1 MSINKKGSLS
11 VLALCLISF
20 FGLKDTGIFVSDHV
34 QTTYSGNKVYFE
46 VGERADIINLSDRGY
61 IVQKGKAQ
69 VTVPYEKVQLTEKI
83 TKTFKVVKNATIKN
97 DKEEIIR
104 NLFIGEELVQISENK
119 EFIRAKCED
128 GTTGNVSVEALELI
142 SENKE
147 NFNVEI
153 PKETVTLKK
162 VEKAEEDTKVKM
174 SYVEKAKADDV
185 VYSSEKSKIAVESAL
200 DKLGATYVYGDTGE
214 SGYDCSGLVYAVYK
228 NQMGINL
235 PRSSKEQSGYG
246 KQISKFELKPGDL
259 VFFNTS
265 GSGVSHVGI
274 YMGNDEFVHASSGQ
288 SKVVVSK
295 LSDDYYADRYVNATR
310 VL

>member
-11 VLALCLISF
+11 VLALCVISF
-20 FGLKDTGIFVSDHV
+20 LGLKDTGVFVSDHV
-34 QTTYSGNKVYFE
+34 QTTYSGNKIYFE
-46 VGERADIINLSDRGY
+46 VGETANIINSSDRGY

-104 NLFIGEELVQISENK
+104 NLFIGEELVQLSEDE
-119 EFIRAKCED
+119 EFIKAKCED
-128 GTTGNVSVEALELI
+128 GTAGTVSIEALELI

-147 NFNVEI
+147 TFDVEI
-153 PKETVTLKK
+153 PQEAVTLEK
-162 VEKAEEDTKVKM
+162 VEKAEETKVKM
-174 SYVEKAKADDV
+174 SYVEKVQSDNV
-185 VYSSEKSKIAVESAL
+185 EYSSEKAKIAVESAL
-200 DKLGATYVYGDTGE
+200 DKLGATYVYGDTGKA
-214 SGYDCSGLVYAVYK
+214 GYDCSGLVYAVYK
-228 NQMGINL
+228 NQMGVNL
-235 PRSSKEQSGYG
+235 PRSSREQSGYG
-246 KQISKFELKPGDL
+246 KQVSRSELQPGDL

-295 LSDDYYADRYVNATR
+295 LSEDYYTNRYVNATR